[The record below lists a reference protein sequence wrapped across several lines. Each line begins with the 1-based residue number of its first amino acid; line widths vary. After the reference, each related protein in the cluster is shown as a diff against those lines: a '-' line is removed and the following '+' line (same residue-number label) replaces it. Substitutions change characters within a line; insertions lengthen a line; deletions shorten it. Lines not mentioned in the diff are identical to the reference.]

1 MLETLTDNLR
11 WITVYFSMTYPLL
24 YLIGFAKNSKAFK
37 IFTVYL
43 VIIGLIQLSMSI
55 HSYYLEGE
63 SNLFFFVYYFVL
75 QFITLSLF
83 YKELLA
89 YKWIHIVTGIVA
101 LIIAYQYFLDPSMY
115 FRYNPIGSSLTQI
128 VIVIYSL
135 LYFYKSL
142 SGKREF
148 LIVNVGLFFY
158 MLSSLLIFA
167 SGNLVL
173 DADIP
178 SYIPKL
184 LNQINLVLYFIFQIL
199 IVVEWYRNYRWT

>member
-1 MLETLTDNLR
+1 MIEHILDNLR
-11 WITVYFSMTYPLL
+11 WITLYFSMIYPLL

-55 HSYYLEGE
+55 HSYYLAGE
-63 SNLFFFVYYFVL
+63 SNLFFFIYYFVL
-75 QFITLSLF
+75 QFIMLSLF
-83 YKELLA
+83 YKELLGN
-89 YKWIHIVTGIVA
+89 KWIHLVTGIV
-101 LIIAYQYFLDPSMY
+101 LLFIGYQYFLEPSMY
-115 FRYNPIGSSLTQI
+115 YRYNPIGSSLTQFI
-128 VIVIYSL
+128 IVIYSL

-173 DADIP
+173 DVDIP

-199 IVVEWYRNYRWT
+199 IVIEWYRNYRRT

>member
-1 MLETLTDNLR
+1 MIEHILDNLR
-11 WITVYFSMTYPLL
+11 WITLYFSMIYPLL

-55 HSYYLEGE
+55 HSYYLAGE
-63 SNLFFFVYYFVL
+63 SNLFFFIYYFVL
-75 QFITLSLF
+75 QFIMLSLF
-83 YKELLA
+83 YKELLT
-89 YKWIHIVTGIVA
+89 YKWIHLVTGIV
-101 LIIAYQYFLDPSMY
+101 LLFIGYQYFLEPSMY
-115 FRYNPIGSSLTQI
+115 YRYNPIGSSLTQFI
-128 VIVIYSL
+128 IVIYSL

-173 DADIP
+173 DVDIP

-199 IVVEWYRNYRWT
+199 IVIEWYRNYRRT